1 MNTKQ
6 NLKIVI
12 FIGKIYIIIMIVIK
26 HPEKLNQQIRG
37 YGLKHRKAK
46 SKINL
51 ANAKKS
57 KKPKKLSN
65 ESSRH

>member
-51 ANAKKS
+51 AQEIK
-57 KKPKKLSN
+57 
-65 ESSRH
+65 